1 LIIGVV
7 VLAVLALV
15 GYMVY
20 QTVQN
25 PDQPTTVAV
34 PEVVGLQQAAAEAAL
49 QSRGLRSEIVTEEAT
64 KSEDVGNVLKQSPG
78 QGENVEKNSVVR
90 LTVGAE
96 PGTVAVPDVTGDS
109 QDDARTDIEEAGLK
123 VGDVQQE
130 STSDPDIE
138 PGEVIRTD
146 PEAGTKVKRDS
157 EVALFIA
164 SNTVEVPE
172 VIGLPRDQA
181 RDQLIKAGFDVLEE
195 SEINSDADPGVVID
209 QAPRGGTAKRGSKV
223 KIIIAQEPEET
234 GEPEPT
240 DEPTDEP
247 TETASPTPTETDTIL
262 PTGG

>member
-1 LIIGVV
+1 
-7 VLAVLALV
+7 
-15 GYMVY
+15 
-20 QTVQN
+20 
-25 PDQPTTVAV
+25 
-34 PEVVGLQQAAAEAAL
+34 
-49 QSRGLRSEIVTEEAT
+49 
-64 KSEDVGNVLKQSPG
+64 
-78 QGENVEKNSVVR
+78 VR

-130 STSDPDIE
+130 PTSDPDIE

-164 SNTVEVPE
+164 SNTVEVPNVLGKSRE
-172 VIGLPRDQA
+172 EAKRTLQD
-181 RDQLIKAGFDVLEE
+181 AGFEVKERFEVNFENQPGTVL
-195 SEINSDADPGVVID
+195 D
-209 QAPRGGTAKRGSKV
+209 QTPDGEANVKRGTV
-223 KIIIAQEPEET
+223 VTIIVAQEPKET

-247 TETASPTPTETDTIL
+247 TETPSPTPTETDTIL